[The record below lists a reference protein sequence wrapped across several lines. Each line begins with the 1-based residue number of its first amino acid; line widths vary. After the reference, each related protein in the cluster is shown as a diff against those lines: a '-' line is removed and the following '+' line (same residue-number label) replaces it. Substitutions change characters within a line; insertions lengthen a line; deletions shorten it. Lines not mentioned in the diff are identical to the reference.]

1 MITTFPG
8 LYYSALLFLS
18 ILFPGARGLKVL
30 HGEAPSHAFRSL
42 CSTNVLRSVNVALS
56 VVCLLL
62 FREIAAE
69 VRLRSGRLFVSA
81 EGPKQKQALKE
92 ERDRNGAEIFLENAA
107 PDKQRRHLGKFEN
120 RDQNG
125 VGSFEGA
132 TPQSREQ
139 AVESSKERDQS
150 REKKLATDARK
161 VSNAKR
167 RGPKHVPLVGRN
179 IIGGVTSDLATDAGT
194 CRDGVQQEFKGPRL
208 EDDLKAV
215 ALALYPPHFF
225 FAFLFYTDVGSTAAV
240 AAMYLAAL
248 RRKFGLAALV
258 SYRYLVPLRRTFR
271 LAALVSYCFG
281 RVQERRPIWLG

>member
-8 LYYSALLFLS
+8 LYYTALLFLP
-18 ILFPGARGLKVL
+18 ILFPVTRGLRVL
-30 HGEAPSHAFRSL
+30 HGEAPSRAFRGL
-42 CSTNVLRSVNVALS
+42 CSTDVLRSLNVALS

-69 VRLRSGRLFVSA
+69 VRLRSGRLLASA
-81 EGPKQKQALKE
+81 ERQKWKQVLEE
-92 ERDRNGAEIFLENAA
+92 ERDQNGAGIFSGNTA
-107 PDKQRRHLGKFEN
+107 PMKQRRHLGKFEA
-120 RDQNG
+120 RDQDG

-139 AVESSKERDQS
+139 AVGSSKEREQS
-150 REKKLATDARK
+150 WAGELETRK
-161 VSNAKR
+161 TSNAKR

-179 IIGGVTSDLATDAGT
+179 SLGGVPSDLATDTGT
-194 CRDGVQQEFKGPRL
+194 SRDRIEGKFKGPRL
-208 EDDLKAV
+208 EDDMKAV

-248 RRKFGLAALV
+248 RRKFHLAALV
-258 SYRYLVPLRRTFR
+258 SCRYLVALRRKFR
-271 LAALVSYCFG
+271 LAALVSYRFG
-281 RVQERRPIWLG
+281 PMRERRPIWLG